1 MRTRRIS
8 IRTRTVIFNEKDEM
22 LVQHHLTSRD
32 DYYRLPGGGVN
43 YREKLEDCVVREIR
57 EETGLNVKTEHL
69 LWVRDFLEQFSGHS
83 VEFFFLA
90 TILDGEFK
98 PTLESDDNSHFLFM
112 RLEDLEN
119 VVFYPKELLQKL
131 KAVRA
136 DRNWVDANPYVRS
149 VN

>member
-1 MRTRRIS
+1 
-8 IRTRTVIFNEKDEM
+8 M
-22 LVQHHLTSRD
+22 LVQHHLTSRT

-90 TILDGEFK
+90 TILGGEFK
-98 PTLESDDNSHFLFM
+98 PTRESDGSHFLFM
-112 RLEDLEN
+112 KLEDLEN
-119 VVFYPKELLQKL
+119 VVFYPKEFLQKL
-131 KAVRA
+131 KKVRA
-136 DRNWVDANPYVRS
+136 DRNWVDENPYIRS